1 MGHPLTGSIE
11 KWNRAMVHINEYK
24 TATRNFIKDDA
35 YGIEVK
41 LDADGVQNIV
51 FGRVY
56 KEPPTLPW
64 ATIIGDVVNNLRSS
78 LDYIAWELT
87 ILQNP
92 VPPEPLERK
101 WRNIGFPIVTNRDLW
116 EDRFNRALW
125 GRLDMEAVFKALQ
138 PFETG
143 QNAPDN
149 EPLAV
154 LDKLWNIDKHRH
166 PHLTQCIIGTQGIR
180 AAIRDS
186 VPRNNRIPEGIDYP
200 FQWVNEH
207 APGPFEDGTELARF
221 VSLVPIPLGDVNVEA
236 DLVFDVAFDEGTP
249 AKGGRVVETLWM
261 LQKTVYELIGR
272 FKPEFP

>member
-1 MGHPLTGSIE
+1 MSHPLVGSIE
-11 KWNRAMVHINEYK
+11 KWNRAMVHIDEYI
-24 TATRNFIKDDA
+24 AASRAFIQNDA

-51 FGRVY
+51 IGRVH

-64 ATIIGDVVNNLRSS
+64 STIIGDVVNNLRAA

-87 ILQNP
+87 VPRRP
-92 VPPEPLERK
+92 VPPDK
-101 WRNIGFPIVTNRDLW
+101 WRNIGFPIVTNSDNW
-116 EDRFNRALW
+116 DQRFERALW
-125 GRLDMEAVFKALQ
+125 GRPDMETVFKALQ
-138 PFETG
+138 PFRTG
-143 QNAPDN
+143 QDAPDR

-180 AAIRDS
+180 AAIGGA
-186 VPRNNRIPEGIDYP
+186 VPGGDRLPVGIDYP
-200 FQWVNEH
+200 LQWIKEH
-207 APGPFEDGTELARF
+207 PPGPFEDGAELARF
-221 VSLVPIPLGDVNVEA
+221 IPVVPIPLGDVHVEA

-249 AKGGRVVETLWM
+249 AHGGRVVETLWM
-261 LQKTVYELIGR
+261 LQKTVYEFIGR